1 MSSSPAQS
9 MRGSPEPGARSAPV
23 PLSSLGSGCR
33 ATVHQRVM
41 SDDESELLAAMG
53 LVDRCPLRVCRAGE
67 PCFVQVATTRLAL
80 SRAMARQVLVLPTD
94 GTDATSGPSR

>member
-1 MSSSPAQS
+1 MSSPAQS
-9 MRGSPEPGARSAPV
+9 MRGSPEPDAGHAPV

-41 SDDESELLAAMG
+41 SGEESELLAAMG

-67 PCFVQVATTRLAL
+67 PCIVQVETTRLAL
-80 SRAMARQVLVLPTD
+80 SAAMARKVLVLPAD
-94 GTDATSGPSR
+94 RTDALSGPSQ